1 MNMIRRWLVGLAS
14 LALALTLGVGPVS
27 AQKIE
32 IERGVRG
39 LPQAEDDGSKTAA
52 LPYAVA
58 AFSAIFVLVLVCMP
72 TRKS

>member
-1 MNMIRRWLVGLAS
+1 MIRRWLLGLAALL
-14 LALALTLGVGPVS
+14 LAVTLGGGTVS

-39 LPQAEDDGSKTAA
+39 LPQGEDDGSKTAA
-52 LPYAVA
+52 LPYTVA
-58 AFSAIFVLVLVCMP
+58 AFSAIMVLVLVCMP